1 MQKDEVRKNIK
12 RNIQEAPQEP
22 PAILS
27 IPGDTPQRY
36 LSSQIL
42 QLKILTDTYLTS
54 LSQAARTL
62 QKLSESNSRY

>member
-22 PAILS
+22 PATLS

-42 QLKILTDTYLTS
+42 QVKILTDTYLTS
-54 LSQAARTL
+54 LS
-62 QKLSESNSRY
+62 

>member
-22 PAILS
+22 PATLS
-27 IPGDTPQRY
+27 IPGDIPQRY
-36 LSSQIL
+36 ISSQIL

-62 QKLSESNSRY
+62 QNLSESNSRY